1 LDISQDDE
9 TIFWWIEGPEVGA
22 KHHDAEVDVHVV
34 VVLFH
39 TLFERVG
46 QILAE
51 THVYCIGEHRF
62 ASSVKEY
69 YQ

>member
-1 LDISQDDE
+1 LDISRDDE

-22 KHHDAEVDVHVV
+22 EHHDAEVDVHVV

-51 THVYCIGEHRF
+51 THVY
-62 ASSVKEY
+62 
-69 YQ
+69 